1 MNIYLVFVFFL
12 LRVIYNRNR
21 ECPKAL
27 LLLDIRRARVPRRY
41 RARKGLRLIK
51 RRLPRRAKTAAA
63 AVRRR
68 RRRRSRVFKR
78 LIRRVYII

>member
-1 MNIYLVFVFFL
+1 M
-12 LRVIYNRNR
+12 IYNRNR
-21 ECPKAL
+21 EYPKAL
-27 LLLDIRRARVPRRY
+27 LLLDVRRARVPRRY

-63 AVRRR
+63 AAAVRRR